1 MTKLENFI
9 TFENISNITTL
20 SALVVLMVQFS
31 KSYIPIP
38 TQLWTYFVATS
49 VLIVRDVVKKDF
61 KNIPMSLFNG
71 FIVASLSS
79 NSFDL
84 VSRLTP

>member
-38 TQLWTYFVATS
+38 TQLWAYCVATS
-49 VLIVRDVVKKDF
+49 VLIIRDIIKKDF

-79 NSFDL
+79 NSVDL